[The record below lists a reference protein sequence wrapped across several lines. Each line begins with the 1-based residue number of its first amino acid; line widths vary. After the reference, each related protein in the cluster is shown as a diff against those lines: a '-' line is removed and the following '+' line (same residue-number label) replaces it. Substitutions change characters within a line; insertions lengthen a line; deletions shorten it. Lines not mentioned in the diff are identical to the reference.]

1 MTLPSLLVALLLGTA
16 RAAALGSFDA
26 VSPLA
31 AAHGR
36 LRPRPLAQHPHP
48 RPHLPDA
55 PREEPPA
62 APPHQPGCPAGD
74 GPRGRFVNVTEF
86 GAACLPW
93 AEVPAFVAKTPSGS
107 GLRGRHNFCRNPDG
121 RSRPWC
127 FYRNPR
133 GRLDW
138 GYCDCKQ
145 GSVRLR
151 GGKNEFE
158 GTVEVY
164 LNGIWGTICS
174 SHWDNNDASVICRQ
188 LELGKSGTAN
198 HTPFS
203 GLGLVPVYWS
213 DVRCHGDEENI
224 LLCEKDIWQGGSCP
238 QKMAA
243 AVTCRFSHA
252 AIFTPIRLTG
262 GSSAN
267 EGRVEVYHA
276 GQWGTVCDDQW
287 DDADAEVVCRQL
299 GLGGVAKAWSQAYFG
314 EGSGPVLLDEVRCT
328 GNELSI
334 EQCPKSSWREHN
346 CGHKE
351 DAGVSC
357 TPLTDGAIRLADGKG
372 SHEGRLEVHYS
383 GQWGTVCDDGWTELN
398 TQVVCRQ
405 LGFKY
410 GKSAPESYLE
420 ESTRPILL
428 DDVSCSGKESTIL
441 QCSKREWGKHDCSH
455 QEDVRITCHPDNDSH
470 RFSLGPPI
478 RLMDGE
484 NKKEGRVEI
493 FINGQ
498 WGTICDDGWSDKDA
512 AVVCR
517 QLGYKG
523 PARAR
528 TMAYFGEGKGPIH
541 VDNVKCTGNERSLT
555 DCIKQD
561 IGTHNCRH
569 SEDAG
574 VICDYLG
581 KKASGN
587 SNKDSLTSVCGLR
600 LLHRRQKRIIG
611 GKNSLRG
618 GWPWQVALRLKSSH
632 GDGRLLCGATLISSC
647 WVLTAAHCF
656 KRYGNN
662 TRNYAVR
669 VGDYHTLVPEEY
681 EDEIGVQQIVMHKEY
696 RPDSNDYDIALV
708 RLHGPE
714 EQCARFST
722 HVLPACLPLR
732 RERPQKTAPNCY
744 ITGWGDT
751 GRAYSRTL
759 QQAAIPLLPKRLCE
773 ERYKKRFTGRM
784 LCAGNLREQ
793 KHVDSCQ
800 GDSGGPLMCE
810 RPGESWVVYG
820 VTSWGYG
827 CGIKD
832 SPGVYTKVSS
842 FVPWIKN
849 VTKL

>member
-1 MTLPSLLVALLLGTA
+1 MAAGALLLALVLGALPGT
-16 RAAALGSFDA
+16 RGPGP
-26 VSPLA
+26 VS
-31 AAHGR
+31 GG
-36 LRPRPLAQHPHP
+36 
-48 RPHLPDA
+48 LPA
-55 PREEPPA
+55 PPPPA
-62 APPHQPGCPAGD
+62 ACPRPPPPPPPGLPRRGWAGW
-74 GPRGRFVNVTEF
+74 GPRGRRSSC
-86 GAACLPW
+86 ALPGPRRRP
-93 AEVPAFVAKTPSGS
+93 AEGE
-107 GLRGRHNFCRNPDG
+107 R
-121 RSRPWC
+121 
-127 FYRNPR
+127 
-133 GRLDW
+133 
-138 GYCDCKQ
+138 
-145 GSVRLR
+145 GSVRLQ

-164 LNGIWGTICS
+164 LNGVWGTICG
-174 SHWDNNDASVICRQ
+174 SHWDNNDATVVCRQ
-188 LELGKSGTAN
+188 LALGEKGTAK
-198 HTPFS
+198 HIPFS
-203 GLGLVPVYWS
+203 GLGLIPVYWS
-213 DVRCHGDEENI
+213 EVRCRGDEATI
-224 LLCEKDIWQGGSCP
+224 LSCEKDIWQDGTCP
-238 QKMAA
+238 QKVAA
-243 AVTCRFSHA
+243 AVTCSSSLA
-252 AIFTPIRLTG
+252 SVFTLIRLAG
-262 GSSAN
+262 GNNAY

-276 GQWGTVCDDQW
+276 GQWGTICDDQW

-334 EQCPKSSWREHN
+334 EQCPKSSWQEHN

-357 TPLTDGAIRLADGKG
+357 TPLADGALRLTSGKG
-372 SHEGRLEVHYS
+372 GHEGRLEVYYT
-383 GQWGTVCDDGWTELN
+383 GQWGTICDDGWTELN

-410 GKSAPESYLE
+410 GKSVPESYSE
-420 ESTRPILL
+420 GNSAPIWL
-428 DDVSCSGKESTIL
+428 DDVSCSGKETNLL
-441 QCSKREWGKHDCSH
+441 QCSRREWGEHDCSH
-455 QEDVRITCHPDNDSH
+455 QEDIRLICYPDNDSH
-470 RFSLGPPI
+470 KLSLGPPI

-493 FINGQ
+493 FINGL

-541 VDNVKCTGNERSLT
+541 ADNVKCTGNERSLV

-574 VICDYLG
+574 VICDHPG
-581 KKASGN
+581 KKTPGN
-587 SNKDSLTSVCGLR
+587 SNKDSLASVCGLR

-681 EDEIGVQQIVMHKEY
+681 EEEIGVQQIVIHKEY
-696 RPDSNDYDIALV
+696 RPDSSDYDIALV
-708 RLHGPE
+708 RLQGPE

-722 HVLPACLPLR
+722 HVLPACLPLW
-732 RERPQKTAPNCY
+732 RERPQKTAPSCY

-759 QQAAIPLLPKRLCE
+759 QQAAIPLLPKRVCE
-773 ERYKKRFTGRM
+773 ERYKRRFTGRM
-784 LCAGNLREQ
+784 LCAGNVQEQ
-793 KHVDSCQ
+793 KRVDSCQ

-827 CGIKD
+827 CGVKD

-842 FVPWIKN
+842 FVPWIKS